1 MNPVVVLF
9 KFRIASDGVFSL
21 FCVNGSGSLAV
32 LLFLLGS
39 SETHYHAD
47 VRDMLQGRRLKLNLN
62 CTNTFIHGFIRKPV
76 VLPATSLPS
85 RTIVLWPQITGT
97 VIYLMTHEA
106 VFTPKQCVC
115 VCAGGVLAPL
125 FIYWIVPQESHS
137 FHSFYSRR
145 DASHIPFQIF
155 QRFKVKFN
163 SSDSA
168 SPKSETSTSVHV
180 KSS

>member
-1 MNPVVVLF
+1 MVLF
-9 KFRIASDGVFSL
+9 KFWIASNGVFSL

-47 VRDMLQGRRLKLNLN
+47 VRDMLRGRPLKLNLN
-62 CTNTFIHGFIRKPV
+62 CTNTFMASSKKTGRSSS
-76 VLPATSLPS
+76 SLSSVPYHS
-85 RTIVLWPQITGT
+85 FWASNYRDSNILNDPWG
-97 VIYLMTHEA
+97 
-106 VFTPKQCVC
+106 CVHTKSVC
-115 VCAGGVLAPL
+115 MCAGGVLAPL
-125 FIYWIVPQESHS
+125 FIYWIFPQESHS

-155 QRFKVKFN
+155 QRFKVKFY

>member
-1 MNPVVVLF
+1 MNPMVVLF
-9 KFRIASDGVFSL
+9 KFWIASDGVFSL

-62 CTNTFIHGFIRKPV
+62 CTNTFIHGFISKPV

-85 RTIVLWPQITGT
+85 CTIVLWPQITGT

-115 VCAGGVLAPL
+115 VCWGCFCSSLYLLNCP
-125 FIYWIVPQESHS
+125 P
-137 FHSFYSRR
+137 R
-145 DASHIPFQIF
+145 IPFFSFFLF
-155 QRFKVKFN
+155 Q
-163 SSDSA
+163 
-168 SPKSETSTSVHV
+168 T
-180 KSS
+180 